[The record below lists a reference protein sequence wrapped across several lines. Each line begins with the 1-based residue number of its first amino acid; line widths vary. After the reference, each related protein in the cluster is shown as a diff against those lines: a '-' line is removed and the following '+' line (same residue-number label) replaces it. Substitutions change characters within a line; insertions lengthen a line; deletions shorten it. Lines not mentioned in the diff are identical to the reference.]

1 MVLFLKFLDVST
13 IPIPRG
19 DTDDPGTIT
28 LEGIYHLEEEPNKIF
43 LALIIVGIVLLILS
57 TIFLIKRV
65 KLNVND

>member
-13 IPIPRG
+13 IPIPRR

-57 TIFLIKRV
+57 TIFLIKKV
-65 KLNVND
+65 KLNVNA